1 MRKCAAFLAL
11 SMACCIAG
19 SCVIRIN
26 SFQTSRDPIVP
37 ETGLGQ
43 RAGRLPC
50 ARHCERAAAQAPQML
65 GCSHRAAGYGAT
77 L

>member
-19 SCVIRIN
+19 SCVIRIK
-26 SFQTSRDPIVP
+26 SFQPSRDPIVP

-43 RAGRLPC
+43 RAGRFPVFGLHSPGNSRRKFIG
-50 ARHCERAAAQAPQML
+50 AFVRIAQERDAL
-65 GCSHRAAGYGAT
+65 
-77 L
+77 